1 MGNSQTFD
9 VIVVGAGPGGST
21 AAKRCAESG
30 LATLLIERK
39 RLPRD
44 KVCTGMVMGN
54 WAHSIIRQEYGQIPD
69 AVLVDPPYLSG
80 HRIHLAGAE
89 PQTLEWHTP
98 LAWRKD
104 LDFWMVQRAEEAG
117 VIVRDG
123 LRVVRVASDDGACCV
138 IGRKD
143 GSTEAFPARFVI
155 GADGGTSVVRRSIF
169 PQLKVRYSAPIR
181 ECYRGSLDLEKNLI
195 HWFFPKG
202 RPRPRFNVNH
212 KNDVFLIEG
221 SGIKELR
228 PEINETLG
236 VYGFHPDSKPEWKD
250 GCAIAMLHEQL
261 RSRAFVPAKGNILLV
276 GDAAGLILPITFEGI
291 GSALKSGI
299 LAAESIVRSSRAG
312 TYAAVFYLETL
323 EPMLN
328 TISRLCT
335 VQDELGTARHG
346 GLTAVATSLLAA
358 YRETLIIQS
367 QRA

>member
-9 VIVVGAGPGGST
+9 VIVVGAGPGGSMV
-21 AAKRCAESG
+21 AKRCAESG
-30 LATLLIERK
+30 LNTLLIERK

-54 WAHSIIRQEYGQIPD
+54 WAHSIIRQEYGQIPET
-69 AVLVDPPYLSG
+69 VLVDPPYLSG

-104 LDFWMVQRAEEAG
+104 LDFWMVQRAKEAG

-123 LRVVRVASDDGACCV
+123 LRVVRVVSEDGACYV

-143 GSTEAFPARFVI
+143 GSTEAFPARFVV

-169 PQLKVRYSAPIR
+169 PELKVRYSVPIR
-181 ECYRGSLDLEKNLI
+181 ECYRGSLDLEKNAI

-228 PEINETLG
+228 PEINKTLG
-236 VYGFHPDSKPEWKD
+236 VYGFHPDSIPEWKD
-250 GCAIAMLHEQL
+250 ACAIALLHEEL
-261 RSRAFVPAKGNILLV
+261 MSRKLVPAQGNILLI
-276 GDAAGLILPITFEGI
+276 GDAAGLILPVTFEGI

-299 LAAESIVRSSRAG
+299 LAAESIVRSAKTGKPS
-312 TYAAVFYLETL
+312 AAFYLEAI
-323 EPMLN
+323 EPILD
-328 TISRLCT
+328 TIRRLCI
-335 VQDELGTARHG
+335 VQDELVTGCHPSSGA
-346 GLTAVATSLLAA
+346 LAKSLLAA

-367 QRA
+367 QQD